1 MRSLLPPWITDAWR
15 TGGAAG
21 RLWTGLIAIGLL
33 GWLATVLIAAGERND
48 MDIFLQASADIIAG
62 KNAYLH
68 TYNEWYRYFY
78 SPLFALVVA
87 PLAVLGP
94 FGAKVLWGVSIIA
107 LTIRCLWIVDAWTG
121 LRAWSPVH
129 RARYHALLLLFL
141 FQPVRDNIN
150 SMQLTPLLLWIVLE
164 AVRLVRSGRP
174 VAGGALLAFGMDVK
188 LMPIVLI
195 PYLIWRRH
203 WAGAVAAVLFFLAW
217 QMLPATLLGVD
228 QLMELGRTRAA
239 LLDPAD
245 PRHILDE
252 EEPTFISLGS
262 LLSAYLSTEGG
273 SSHTIG
279 LPRNLADLPVGTIA
293 TLLLMG
299 RLLLVA
305 LTLWFVRWPPFRGE
319 PDERRVL
326 IEISYLL
333 VCSILLFPH
342 QRNYSM
348 LLAAPTV
355 AWLLANRLS
364 MPPSPTARRWTVAL
378 VVVFLGLNTELL
390 IGEFGPV
397 FAHYKLKS
405 LLVLALIGMLMIMP
419 REMRGAPRAT
429 GS

>member
-1 MRSLLPPWITDAWR
+1 MGGT
-15 TGGAAG
+15 TG
-21 RLWTGLIAIGLL
+21 RVWTGLIAAVLL

-62 KNAYLH
+62 RNAYLN

-94 FGAKVLWGVSIIA
+94 FGAKMFWGVSIIT
-107 LTIRCLWIVDAWTG
+107 LTIRSLHIVDIWLG
-121 LRAWSPVH
+121 LRAWAPTQ
-129 RARYHALLLLFL
+129 RARMNALPLLFL

-164 AVRLVRSGRP
+164 AVRMVRSGRP

-195 PYLIWRRH
+195 PYLLWRRH
-203 WAGAVAAVLFFLAW
+203 WAGAVAAVLFFVVW
-217 QMLPATLLGVD
+217 QVLPATVLGVD

-239 LLDPAD
+239 LLDPGD
-245 PRHILDE
+245 TRHILDE

-273 SSHTIG
+273 SSHTVD
-279 LPRNLADLPVGTIA
+279 LPRNLADLPVSYIA
-293 TLLLMG
+293 TLLLVG

-305 LTLWFVRWPPFRGE
+305 FTLWFVRWPPFRSE
-319 PDERRVL
+319 HDERNML
-326 IEISYLL
+326 LTLSYLL

-348 LLAAPTV
+348 LLAAPAV
-355 AWLLANRLS
+355 AWLLAGRLS
-364 MPPSPTARRWTVAL
+364 MPRAPLARRWTLAL

-390 IGEFGPV
+390 LGEFGPV
-397 FAHYKLKS
+397 YAHYKVKS
-405 LLVLALIGMLMIMP
+405 LLVLAIIGMLMIMP
-419 REMRGAPRAT
+419 REMRSVPAPT
-429 GS
+429 VT